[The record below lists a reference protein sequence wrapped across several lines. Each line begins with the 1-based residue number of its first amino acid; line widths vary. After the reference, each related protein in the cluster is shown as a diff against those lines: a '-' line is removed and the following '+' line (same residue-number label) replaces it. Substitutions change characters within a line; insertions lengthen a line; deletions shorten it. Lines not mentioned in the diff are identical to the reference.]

1 MGWYFSKICRKIIVP
16 NWILDIPPDSCS
28 PPQLAL
34 LNGSDTE
41 NREQRIQEDYSQ
53 VKEVKFS
60 TSVGAQKDQRICKI
74 KCIAGQWVGPLC
86 TEQQG
91 E

>member
-1 MGWYFSKICRKIIVP
+1 M
-16 NWILDIPPDSCS
+16 
-28 PPQLAL
+28 AL
-34 LNGSDTE
+34 INGSE
-41 NREQRIQEDYSQ
+41 NENKEQRIHEDYSQ

-60 TSVGAQKDQRICKI
+60 TNSGTQEERICII

-86 TEQQG
+86 ADEQG